1 MKTYTKKARK
11 GRLTLKNMVLSAMM
25 AAVLCVLAPLAI
37 PVPAAATQIT
47 LATFAVY
54 LSATS
59 LTTFQSVSSVFI
71 YILLGAVGLP
81 VFAGFSGGVGAIAGP
96 TGGYIIGYL
105 FCAAAAGL
113 IINRFTRRFFMYPVA
128 LIIGTF
134 LCYTCGTIW
143 FVIMTGNGLAA
154 ALVMC
159 VLPFIPADIV
169 KIIVAAA
176 AGFRL
181 RKLLSINHIN

>member
-1 MKTYTKKARK
+1 MEYSF
-11 GRLTLKNMVLSAMM
+11 NMFNKM
-25 AAVLCVLAPLAI
+25 
-37 PVPAAATQIT
+37 
-47 LATFAVY
+47 
-54 LSATS
+54 
-59 LTTFQSVSSVFI
+59 
-71 YILLGAVGLP
+71 
-81 VFAGFSGGVGAIAGP
+81 
-96 TGGYIIGYL
+96 
-105 FCAAAAGL
+105 AAAGL

>member
-54 LSATS
+54 LSAAS

-81 VFAGFSGGVGAIAGP
+81 VP
-96 TGGYIIGYL
+96 
-105 FCAAAAGL
+105 AASALLPGRPAV
-113 IINRFTRRFFMYPVA
+113 ISSDTFFVP
-128 LIIGTF
+128 L
-134 LCYTCGTIW
+134 
-143 FVIMTGNGLAA
+143 
-154 ALVMC
+154 
-159 VLPFIPADIV
+159 LPA
-169 KIIVAAA
+169 
-176 AGFRL
+176 
-181 RKLLSINHIN
+181 